1 MDLKEYISSGI
12 LELYASGNLTEHES
26 AEVQF
31 NIKTYPE
38 VRSEYEKIQKTIY
51 ITSLGNFQ
59 TPSIS
64 VKESI
69 LKRIKDSGNSISDIS
84 DISDNSEISDTSSM
98 EKEKTIMEKKVSSSF
113 KYLMAASIA
122 FLIFSLGI
130 NFYLWSMLKEENR
143 KNAVL
148 TDQKKLITQEYE
160 AVNNKLNTAYSDIK
174 ILHDKNYK
182 AVDLRGM
189 EISPSSNAMAYWN
202 PETKKVYIEV
212 KSLPVPPKDKQYQM
226 WAVCK
231 GIHVD
236 LGVMDVDPSDTSL
249 HEMKDM
255 EDPQAFVVTLEPKG
269 GSVNPTMDQIYAMG
283 EINA

>member
-26 AEVQF
+26 AEVQYK
-31 NIKTYPE
+31 IKTYPE

-51 ITSLGNFQ
+51 LISLGNFQ
-59 TPSIS
+59 IPSTS
-64 VKESI
+64 VKESL
-69 LKRIKDSGNSISDIS
+69 LKRIKDSGNSISDKSDNS
-84 DISDNSEISDTSSM
+84 DISVISDLSGI
-98 EKEKTIMEKKVSSSF
+98 EKEKTIIKKKESSSF
-113 KYLMAASIA
+113 KYLMAASIT
-122 FLIFSLGI
+122 FLILSLGI
-130 NFYLWSMLKEENR
+130 NFYLWSRLQEENK

-148 TDQKKLITQEYE
+148 TDQKKMITQEYE
-160 AVNNKLNTAYSDIK
+160 AVNNKLTLAYSDIK

-212 KSLPVPPKDKQYQM
+212 ISLPVPPPDKQYQM
-226 WAVCK
+226 WAVCN
-231 GIHVD
+231 GSMVD

-255 EDPQAFVVTLEPKG
+255 EDPQAFAVTLEPKG
-269 GSVNPTMDQIYAMG
+269 GSLSPTMDQMYVMG

>member
-26 AEVQF
+26 AEVQYK
-31 NIKTYPE
+31 IKTYPE

-51 ITSLGNFQ
+51 LTSLANFQ
-59 TPSIS
+59 TPSSS
-64 VKESI
+64 VKESL
-69 LKRIKDSGNSISDIS
+69 LKRIKDSGNSISDKS
-84 DISDNSEISDTSSM
+84 DKYVISEISGI
-98 EKEKTIMEKKVSSSF
+98 EKEKTIIKKNESSSF

-122 FLIFSLGI
+122 FLILSLGI
-130 NFYLWSMLKEENR
+130 NFYLWSRLQEENK

-148 TDQKKLITQEYE
+148 TDQKKMITQEYE
-160 AVNNKLNTAYSDIK
+160 AVNNKLTLAYSDIK

-202 PETKKVYIEV
+202 PDTKKVYIEV
-212 KSLPVPPKDKQYQM
+212 KSLPVPPPDKQYQM
-226 WAVCK
+226 WAVCN
-231 GIHVD
+231 GSMVD

-255 EDPQAFVVTLEPKG
+255 EDPQAFAVTLEPKG
-269 GSVNPTMDQIYAMG
+269 GSLSPTMDQMYVMG